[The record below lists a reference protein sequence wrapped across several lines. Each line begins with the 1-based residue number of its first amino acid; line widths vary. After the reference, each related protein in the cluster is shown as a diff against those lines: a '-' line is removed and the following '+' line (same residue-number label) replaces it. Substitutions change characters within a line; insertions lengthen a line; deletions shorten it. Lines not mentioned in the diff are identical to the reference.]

1 MTFEQAQLRKTEL
14 DEILDFLFK
23 GDDLK
28 DRLMRLKVARNEMN
42 DPRYR
47 ADIAMVAV
55 TDPRHPK
62 VWRFNE
68 CCRREKEIG
77 EAIEVYETVLA
88 GIGEAPTA
96 RSPSHWARRTRFLRR
111 IPAALPPF
119 FCPNH

>member
-1 MTFEQAQLRKTEL
+1 MTFEQAQLRKTELDKTEL

-77 EAIEVYETVLA
+77 EAIEVYETLLA
-88 GIGEAPTA
+88 SI
-96 RSPSHWARRTRFLRR
+96 
-111 IPAALPPF
+111 
-119 FCPNH
+119 

>member
-77 EAIEVYETVLA
+77 EAIEVYETLFA
-88 GIGEAPTA
+88 GI
-96 RSPSHWARRTRFLRR
+96 
-111 IPAALPPF
+111 
-119 FCPNH
+119 

>member
-55 TDPRHPK
+55 TDPRHP
-62 VWRFNE
+62 N
-68 CCRREKEIG
+68 REKEIG
-77 EAIEVYETVLA
+77 EAIEVYETLLA
-88 GIGEAPTA
+88 GI
-96 RSPSHWARRTRFLRR
+96 
-111 IPAALPPF
+111 
-119 FCPNH
+119 

>member
-23 GDDLK
+23 SDDLK

-55 TDPRHPK
+55 TAARRSRCTRRCLRAFDERSSRVRRRFGRGGHGFYGAYRRH
-62 VWRFNE
+62 
-68 CCRREKEIG
+68 CRRFF
-77 EAIEVYETVLA
+77 V
-88 GIGEAPTA
+88 
-96 RSPSHWARRTRFLRR
+96 R
-111 IPAALPPF
+111 IID
-119 FCPNH
+119 

>member
-14 DEILDFLFK
+14 DE
-23 GDDLK
+23 
-28 DRLMRLKVARNEMN
+28 LMRLKVARNEMN

-77 EAIEVYETVLA
+77 EAIEVYETLLA
-88 GIGEAPTA
+88 GI
-96 RSPSHWARRTRFLRR
+96 
-111 IPAALPPF
+111 
-119 FCPNH
+119 